1 MYEPLNKFESR
12 LTKCHYL
19 GEKWRNEDEENVV
32 KEE

>member
-1 MYEPLNKFESR
+1 MGMKSR

-32 KEE
+32 KEEQD